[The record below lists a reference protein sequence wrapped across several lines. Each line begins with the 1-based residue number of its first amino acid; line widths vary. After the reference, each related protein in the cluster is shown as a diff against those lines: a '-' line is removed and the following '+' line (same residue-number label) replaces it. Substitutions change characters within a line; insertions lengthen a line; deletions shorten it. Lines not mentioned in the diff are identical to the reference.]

1 MSTFMEHIHRDTPPW
16 SERTALWRPAE
27 YDAAPSEDDGP
38 AGAMDA
44 SPLEGHD

>member
-16 SERTALWRPAE
+16 SERTALWPAE

-44 SPLEGHD
+44 SPLDGHD